1 MAKLQAASVP
11 TAAARLGLGQTDGQ
25 IAVLLNDHRLRLW
38 HIYVSKHTERAKYS
52 KVVSKKSCVPPA
64 ETVPDDDPD
73 EDGEDDG
80 REWDATW
87 RTDVQ
92 LSVWCSEPDLGRL
105 GGRDDV
111 DELTS
116 TTKRVATPTTFRLS
130 AVPPSSSVVE
140 GLRAPTRSHTRLTAL
155 VRYYPGEPV
164 QER

>member
-1 MAKLQAASVP
+1 M
-11 TAAARLGLGQTDGQ
+11 TTGYGCG
-25 IAVLLNDHRLRLW
+25 
-38 HIYVSKHTERAKYS
+38 IYTFQSIQNGRSS

-140 GLRAPTRSHTRLTAL
+140 GLRAPSRSIKPHRTTVDFSSLRRFKCFLRRTYL
-155 VRYYPGEPV
+155 SHVYKTL
-164 QER
+164 